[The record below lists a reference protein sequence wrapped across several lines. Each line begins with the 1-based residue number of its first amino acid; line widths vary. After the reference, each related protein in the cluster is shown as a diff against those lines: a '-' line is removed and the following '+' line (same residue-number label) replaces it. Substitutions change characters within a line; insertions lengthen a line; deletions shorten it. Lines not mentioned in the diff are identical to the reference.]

1 MLNCVIELST
11 PDWLHIEQGDKEAYS
26 QAYIFYHKKLYNYGR
41 KFTENEALLEDAVQE
56 ALMDL
61 WKNKERLSSIS
72 FPHTYLFSSF
82 RHILFKKIKQE
93 SGIKAYS
100 AISDTEPEFGA
111 DHLMIRNE
119 TDAALKQRLQQAL
132 NTLTPRQREA
142 IFLRFYE
149 ELSYEEIAGVLD
161 ISTKATYKI
170 VARALLQLKRSLSI
184 PMISLLLLLRTVP
197 L

>member
-1 MLNCVIELST
+1 LSN

-56 ALMDL
+56 VLMDL

-82 RHILFKKIKQE
+82 RFILFKKIKQE
-93 SGIKAYS
+93 SGIKAYTG
-100 AISDTEPEFGA
+100 ISGTEPEFGA

-119 TDAALKQRLQQAL
+119 TDAALKQQLQQAL

-184 PMISLLLLLRTVP
+184 PMVSLLLLLRSTSF
-197 L
+197 